1 MSAQKAIGTE
11 LLRVIKIVFLDAVTK
26 NIKAVRAFKSM
37 HVWVFYRTVF
47 PLMAVV
53 LYGSLQSSVE
63 LVQSLK

>member
-11 LLRVIKIVFLDAVTK
+11 LLGVIKIVFLDAVTK
-26 NIKAVRAFKSM
+26 NIKAVIAFKSM

-63 LVQSLK
+63 LIQSLK